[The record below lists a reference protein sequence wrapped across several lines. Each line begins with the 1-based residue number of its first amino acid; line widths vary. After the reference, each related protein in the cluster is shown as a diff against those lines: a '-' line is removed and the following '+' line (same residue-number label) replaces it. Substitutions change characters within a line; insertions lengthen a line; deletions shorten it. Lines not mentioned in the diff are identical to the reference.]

1 MNFFRKINKRND
13 RQGIADDAELH
24 TQNRYG
30 GTIGN
35 RFGDKKGQENCG
47 MKQLFVKRSKRQ
59 NDVNKKAIKKAD
71 ELGKAAEK
79 RDVKKIGSRLEK
91 MKRGPVA
98 DLWHIVEAL
107 WAGFNSPDIPTKTKV
122 MIIGAL
128 AYLVSPF
135 DIVPDFLLPG
145 GLLDDAAVIAFIYAQ
160 CKDIIRETIPKMS
173 AQVKNGI
180 RSVGDAAAEQIG
192 RITEDAV
199 SASVGKQFQRYCT
212 RTFFNSL
219 VKLSLFTVSM
229 LLLSVSNSSWAP
241 GIIAASVLLIILGIW
256 FIISVS
262 LSCISCI
269 KFFNNFFPALKQIR
283 TREAQ
288 NALAN
293 PRYKK
298 LHVQDI
304 LAEAAYTALAE
315 DIYAESKHKKA
326 LYAFFFRLWNEGK
339 LPSWIP
345 RKRAMAEHLWNALKS
360 RIAIFIGTI
369 SGYLIV
375 YHVFVRNFLLPA
387 VTDYTL
393 PELLAYPF
401 VYIRDFFR

>member
-1 MNFFRKINKRND
+1 MRQEKI
-13 RQGIADDAELH
+13 
-24 TQNRYG
+24 
-30 GTIGN
+30 
-35 RFGDKKGQENCG
+35 
-47 MKQLFVKRSKRQ
+47 
-59 NDVNKKAIKKAD
+59 NKKAIQKAD
-71 ELGKAAEK
+71 ELGKAARP
-79 RDVKKIGSRLEK
+79 RDLKKIGSHLEK
-91 MKRGPVA
+91 MKRGPIA
-98 DLWHIVEAL
+98 DLWTIIQAL
-107 WAGFNSPDIPTKTKV
+107 WAGFKSPDIPAETKIA
-122 MIIGAL
+122 IIGAL
-128 AYLVSPF
+128 VYLVSPF

-145 GLLDDAAVIAFIYAQ
+145 GLLDDAAVIAFVYAQ
-160 CKDIIRETIPKMS
+160 CKDLITETIPKIS
-173 AQVKNGI
+173 EQVKKGI
-180 RSVGDAAAEQIG
+180 RGIGDAASEQIR

-229 LLLSVSNSSWAP
+229 LLLSVSNPSWAP
-241 GIIAASVLLIILGIW
+241 GIIAASVLLISASLW
-256 FIISVS
+256 FVLSAAA
-262 LSCISCI
+262 SCISCF
-269 KFFNNFFPALKQIR
+269 KFLNNFFPAFKQIR

-298 LHVQDI
+298 LRVQDI
-304 LAEAAYTALAE
+304 FAEAAYTALAE
-315 DIYAESKHKKA
+315 DVYAESKHKKS
-326 LYAFFFRLWNEGK
+326 LYAFFFRTWNEGK

-360 RIAIFIGTI
+360 RIVIFVGTI

-401 VYIRDFFR
+401 IYIRDFFR

>member
-1 MNFFRKINKRND
+1 MIFFRKINKQND
-13 RQGIADDAELH
+13 RHGIADNAELQ
-24 TQNRYG
+24 TQNRCD
-30 GTIGN
+30 IVPDL
-35 RFGDKKGQENCG
+35 FGDKKDQERRD
-47 MKQLFVKRSKRQ
+47 MKHRFIKHDERSD
-59 NDVNKKAIKKAD
+59 DVNKKAIKKASK
-71 ELGKAAEK
+71 LGKTAKKQNAEK
-79 RDVKKIGSRLEK
+79 IGTRLEK
-91 MKRGPVA
+91 MKRGPIA
-98 DLWHIVEAL
+98 EIWHIVEAL
-107 WAGFNSPDIPTKTKV
+107 WAGFKSPDIPIETKV

-128 AYLVSPF
+128 TYLVSPI

-160 CKDIIRETIPKMS
+160 CKDIIKETIPKMS
-173 AQVKNGI
+173 AQIKSGI
-180 RSVGDAAAEQIG
+180 RSVADAASEQIG
-192 RITEDAV
+192 RIAEDAV
-199 SASVGKQFQRYCT
+199 SASVGKQFRRYCT

-229 LLLSVSNSSWAP
+229 LLLSVSSPSWTP
-241 GIIAASVLLIILGIW
+241 GIIAASVLLIILAVW

-269 KFFNNFFPALKQIR
+269 KFFNKFFPALKQIR

-293 PRYKK
+293 PRYRK
-298 LHVQDI
+298 LPMQDI

-326 LYAFFFRLWNEGK
+326 LYAFFFRMWNEGK

-345 RKRAMAEHLWNALKS
+345 RKREMSEHLWNALKS
-360 RIAIFIGTI
+360 RIVIFVVTI
-369 SGYLIV
+369 SGYLII
-375 YHVFVRNFLLPA
+375 YHVFMRNFILPA

-401 VYIRDFFR
+401 IRIQDFFR